1 VDFRQ
6 KLARLG
12 SPVTGRMPVL
22 AQPTQAPVEPE
33 TEPEHAT
40 EHATEQ
46 HGDASNSAA
55 RASRIEQLR
64 ALIGDVVQRDQKRR
78 HAHEADSVRVASTPQ
93 PLPWPVSETAH
104 GPLHTVER
112 WLEADHHHGR
122 APVAGALAYPA
133 STLAAL
139 ALDPSLAELDL
150 TRMLFLDTETTGLSG
165 GTGTVAFLVGL
176 AGFEDGA
183 LRIEQLVVPSLGAEA
198 PVLARLAERLREA
211 SCIVTYNGKAF
222 DWPLLRTRFVLCR
235 MPAPPLPP
243 HVDLLHATRRL
254 WKPRL
259 GGVRLTEIEREIL
272 RFEREGDIDGA
283 EIPGRYFGFLRDGI
297 ADRLL
302 PVIEHNQN
310 DLIALAA
317 MLGKLGQHFESS
329 GADADPRDNLAFA
342 RLALRASDAQRALT
356 FARAALEASGQG
368 GLKLSALTLLGEVHR
383 RFGDA
388 RAAAEVLE
396 QAVSIATREQESALL
411 HFALAKLYEHELSEL
426 GLAYRHAQHSEAVE
440 GPQAH
445 GRRLGRLRR
454 RLERKQAANPTANP
468 AANPASV
475 IAVNPASNAARDLQP

>member
-1 VDFRQ
+1 MTDFKQ

-12 SPVTGRMPVL
+12 SPVGRSGALPP
-22 AQPTQAPVEPE
+22 APARQPTAPAAPVDGADSPE
-33 TEPEHAT
+33 R
-40 EHATEQ
+40 
-46 HGDASNSAA
+46 S
-55 RASRIEQLR
+55 SRIEQLR
-64 ALIGDVVQRDQKRR
+64 ALIGEVVQRDQKRR
-78 HAHEADSVRVASTPQ
+78 LAHEEEVTAERR
-93 PLPWPVSETAH
+93 PLPWPVTDTAH
-104 GPLHTVER
+104 GPLYTVER
-112 WLEADHHHGR
+112 WLEPDHHHGN
-122 APVAGALAYPA
+122 APVAAAIAYPA

-139 ALDPSLAELDL
+139 ALDPSVAELDL
-150 TRMLFLDTETTGLSG
+150 SRMLFLDTETTGLSG

-176 AGFEDGA
+176 ARFEEGV

-211 SCIVTYNGKAF
+211 SCLVTYNGKSF
-222 DWPLLRTRFVLCR
+222 DWPLLRTRFVLAR

-283 EIPGRYFGFLRDGI
+283 EIPSRYFGFLRDGI
-297 ADRLL
+297 AERLL

-342 RLALRASDAQRALT
+342 RLALRASDAQRALS

-368 GLKLSALTLLGEVHR
+368 GLKLSALTLLGQVHR
-383 RFGDA
+383 RFGDC

-396 QAVSIATREQESALL
+396 QAVPLASSCNEADLL
-411 HFALAKLYEHELSEL
+411 HFALAKLYEHELGEL
-426 GLAYRHAQHSEAVE
+426 ALAYRHALHSEAAE
-440 GPQAH
+440 GPLSH

-454 RLERKQAANPTANP
+454 RLERRALLAATPATAASAPTAVER
-468 AANPASV
+468 ASV
-475 IAVNPASNAARDLQP
+475 AASDLPP